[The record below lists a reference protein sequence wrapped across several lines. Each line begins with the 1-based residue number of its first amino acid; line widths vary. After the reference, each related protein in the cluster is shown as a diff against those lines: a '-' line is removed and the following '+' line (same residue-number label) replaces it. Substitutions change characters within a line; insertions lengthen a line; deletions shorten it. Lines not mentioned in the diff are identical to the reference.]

1 MRTTI
6 TLDDDLYQMLEQ
18 QARKLSVSLK
28 QMVNDTLR
36 NGLGQN
42 ASSSRTPRRFETPVF
57 NASLRAGIDPTK
69 LNQLS
74 DDLETEHFIEKARRD
89 GNL

>member
-36 NGLGQN
+36 DGLGQN
-42 ASSSRTPRRFETPVF
+42 ASSSRTQRQFETPVF
-57 NASLRAGIDPTK
+57 NASLRPGIDPTK
-69 LNQLS
+69 LKDLLNDW
-74 DDLETEHFIEKARRD
+74 DDEEFRRKAGLR
-89 GNL
+89 